1 MGFPQKYYLC
11 GMSEF
16 SNQLEKK
23 KDRKEKDK
31 VRREK
36 LAGYFFDLS
45 KVTYTVLVVGVL
57 VSILQEKDYMNIPL
71 DVVVLVGIISAVVY
85 ARIGNNL
92 LK

>member
-1 MGFPQKYYLC
+1 
-11 GMSEF
+11 MSEF

>member
-1 MGFPQKYYLC
+1 MN
-11 GMSEF
+11 EF